1 MMISGHD
8 IGDDVRGGRAP
19 SSGQALNPSLVLV
32 AGRSEITRVVVSK
45 IVERSG
51 LRSACESPEASVR
64 LLELLAPATVII
76 DGGADNHEC
85 DDLLSAIATARRATG
100 RSFPSVILL
109 STRNARPEDL
119 SLAHI
124 VDAVVAKPIT
134 LDRLQPVVDRI
145 AARAR

>member
-1 MMISGHD
+1 MTSETGFDH
-8 IGDDVRGGRAP
+8 GLYQRFPTSEPRPEGELP
-19 SSGQALNPSLVLV
+19 ELKHVL
-32 AGRSEITRVVVSK
+32 
-45 IVERSG
+45 
-51 LRSACESPEASVR
+51 
-64 LLELLAPATVII
+64 II